1 MLATG
6 ALTHDALPILTR
18 MLRAAFFAL
27 VGVAF
32 FTHWVVTDP
41 SFEGPINTE
50 WTHVL
55 AFSALLLTLAVT
67 LPVYGWMVGGR
78 WVFRLS
84 LVAGAGAALG
94 SVANIFEDGFAI
106 GWVFFVFILGT
117 AIVNLALLGM
127 TVVIA
132 RTQRGVY
139 RLLALIPAGTVA
151 AIIFNV
157 LAGGIIMLVTWL
169 IAAALALR
177 TRAAVGAAPPT
188 T

>member
-1 MLATG
+1 ML
-6 ALTHDALPILTR
+6 
-18 MLRAAFFAL
+18 FAL

-41 SFEGPINTE
+41 STDGPIATA
-50 WTHVL
+50 WPRVL
-55 AFSALLLTLAVT
+55 VFSGLLLALAVA
-67 LPVYGWMVGGR
+67 LPVYGRMIGGR
-78 WVFRLS
+78 WVLRLS

-94 SVANIFEDGFAI
+94 SVANIVEDGFGI

-117 AIVNLALLGM
+117 AIINLALLGM

-132 RTQRGVY
+132 RTRRGGD

-177 TRAAVGAAPPT
+177 TRAAVGAAPAT

>member
-1 MLATG
+1 
-6 ALTHDALPILTR
+6 
-18 MLRAAFFAL
+18 MLRAVLFGL

-41 SFEGPINTE
+41 STDGPIATA
-50 WTHVL
+50 WPRVLVFSGLLL
-55 AFSALLLTLAVT
+55 AFAVA
-67 LPVYGWMVGGR
+67 LPVYGRMVGGR
-78 WVFRLS
+78 WVLRLS

-94 SVANIFEDGFAI
+94 SVANIFEDGFGI

-117 AIVNLALLGM
+117 AIIDLALLGM

-132 RTQRGVY
+132 RTGRGSD
-139 RLLALIPAGTVA
+139 RLLALIPAATVA

-157 LAGGIIMLVTWL
+157 WAGGIIMLVTWL
-169 IAAALALR
+169 AAAAVALALQ
-177 TRAAVGAAPPT
+177 TRAAAQAAPAT